1 MRGGIV
7 RRTHRKRH
15 TYSVAWGAWAV
26 FLAGPLHRDIP
37 VCRWADQL
45 SFDTSQPEGALLKEG
60 TWRQSEA
67 WLRGG
72 SGISGHQRVGR
83 RGPRESCQR
92 VGRETLRRAPEK
104 TSPVFAV
111 LSRGYGVEWSRK
123 RPVLHGNSRSH
134 RHTSVAILCAVC
146 TRINMRMRSSLA
158 HTGGGALARLGRRP
172 ASYTHT
178 PTYYYKFTDQK

>member
-45 SFDTSQPEGALLKEG
+45 TFDTSQPEGALLKEG

-72 SGISGHQRVGR
+72 SGISGHQRAGR
-83 RGPRESCQR
+83 RGP
-92 VGRETLRRAPEK
+92 RETLRRAPEK
-104 TSPVFAV
+104 TSPVFSV
-111 LSRGYGVEWSRK
+111 LSRGCGVEWSARAA
-123 RPVLHGNSRSH
+123 RQLSISQTHFSRH
-134 RHTSVAILCAVC
+134 FCAVHADKH
-146 TRINMRMRSSLA
+146 A
-158 HTGGGALARLGRRP
+158 HAQFPCAHGL
-172 ASYTHT
+172 
-178 PTYYYKFTDQK
+178 